1 MAEVADR
8 VFPNETPRAGA
19 PADGVPTAGDRVER
33 HKGVDRL
40 FHWLTAVSVLTLMVT
55 GLLPALGIKF
65 NWVVVHWSVG
75 IFLVALVLFHVI
87 RATFWQR
94 LKCIFSI
101 SAKEITGKK
110 VLKYTVA
117 QKLMHHA
124 MTVMVL
130 AAVITGCFML
140 MKMDTPLWKRDPYT
154 LSQATWGVIYV
165 IHGSAA
171 VLAIMLV
178 FIHIYFAILPEKA
191 MYLRAMIRGW
201 MTREETIEHHENKT

>member
-1 MAEVADR
+1 MAQVAER
-8 VFPNETPRAGA
+8 VFPDETP
-19 PADGVPTAGDRVER
+19 VAGDRVER

-40 FHWLTAVSVLTLMVT
+40 FHWLTAASVLTLMIT

-75 IFLVALVLFHVI
+75 VFLVALVLFHIV
-87 RATFWQR
+87 RALFWQR
-94 LKCIFSI
+94 LKCIFAI
-101 SAKEITGKK
+101 SASEITGKK

-124 MTVMVL
+124 MTLMVL
-130 AAVITGCFML
+130 AAVITGCLML

-165 IHGSAA
+165 IHGAAA
-171 VLAIMLV
+171 VTAIMLV
-178 FIHIYFAILPEKA
+178 FIHIYFALLPEKA
-191 MYLRAMIRGW
+191 MYLRAMIKGW
-201 MTREETIEHHENKT
+201 MTREEQIKHHENQI

>member
-1 MAEVADR
+1 MAEAADR
-8 VFPNETPRAGA
+8 VFPNDRAGGGRA
-19 PADGVPTAGDRVER
+19 ETLASGDRIER
-33 HKGVDRL
+33 HKGIDRL
-40 FHWLTAVSVLTLMVT
+40 FHWLTAASVLTLMIT

-75 IFLVALVLFHVI
+75 IVLVVLVLFHIV

-94 LKCIFSI
+94 LKCIFAI
-101 SAKEITGKK
+101 SPREVTGEKI
-110 VLKYTVA
+110 LKYTLA

-130 AAVITGCFML
+130 AAVITGCLML

-165 IHGSAA
+165 IHGAAA

-191 MYLRAMIRGW
+191 MYLRAMIKGW
-201 MTREETIEHHENKT
+201 ITREESIRHHSGKV

>member
-1 MAEVADR
+1 MAEVAER
-8 VFPNETPRAGA
+8 VFPEDA
-19 PADGVPTAGDRVER
+19 PAVNGRVER

-40 FHWLTAVSVLTLMVT
+40 FHWLTAASVLTLMIT

-75 IFLVALVLFHVI
+75 IFLVVLVLFHIV
-87 RATFWQR
+87 RALFWQR
-94 LKCIFSI
+94 LKCMLWI
-101 SAKEITGKK
+101 SAQEVTGKK
-110 VLKYTVA
+110 VVKYTVA

-124 MTVMVL
+124 MTLMVL
-130 AAVITGCFML
+130 AAVITGCLML

-165 IHGSAA
+165 IHGTAA
-171 VLAIMLV
+171 VSAITLV
-178 FIHIYFAILPEKA
+178 FIHIYFALLPEKA

-201 MTREETIEHHENKT
+201 MTREESIKHHNG

>member
-1 MAEVADR
+1 MAEAADR
-8 VFPNETPRAGA
+8 VFPNDRAGA
-19 PADGVPTAGDRVER
+19 GRAETLASGDRIER
-33 HKGVDRL
+33 HKGIDRL
-40 FHWLTAVSVLTLMVT
+40 FHWLTAASVLTLMIT

-75 IFLVALVLFHVI
+75 IVLVVLVLFHIV

-94 LKCIFSI
+94 LKCIFAI
-101 SAKEITGKK
+101 SPREVTGEKI
-110 VLKYTVA
+110 LKYTLA

-130 AAVITGCFML
+130 AAVITGCLML

-165 IHGSAA
+165 IHGAAA

-191 MYLRAMIRGW
+191 MYLRAMIKGW
-201 MTREETIEHHENKT
+201 ITREESIRHHSGKV